1 MDDGAAAA
9 GGGGAKV
16 TGDRQAAADVPADVT
31 ATVPHTDLIL
41 ILHGLYGR
49 TTPVAGVVGVV
60 GVAESSGRAV

>member
-1 MDDGAAAA
+1 M
-9 GGGGAKV
+9 

-31 ATVPHTDLIL
+31 ATMPHTDLIL

-49 TTPVAGVVGVV
+49 TTPVSGVAGVA